1 MGLLDFFSSKYKVDD
16 FMEKSEEEILNMD
29 SNKID
34 KKYNFIKD
42 DSMLRSTQK
51 KAIFLLKLLKNK
63 LNEEDKKGI
72 LNIINNN
79 NDDNTLNRIPPTQQ
93 ISRLGP
99 DLAPVPGP
107 VPGPDPD
114 LGPDTYLGPD
124 PGPGP
129 GPTNSMGGGSKRKYN
144 KNKTIKRTNRRKHK
158 YHSRKKRN
166 MK

>member
-1 MGLLDFFSSKYKVDD
+1 MGLLDFFSSNYKFDD

-42 DSMLRSTQK
+42 DSALRSTQK

-72 LNIINNN
+72 LNIINNK
-79 NDDNTLNRIPPTQQ
+79 NDDNTLKSIPPTQK
-93 ISRLGP
+93 ISPLGPGLDLGP
-99 DLAPVPGP
+99 DLAPGPVPGP
-107 VPGPDPD
+107 VPGP
-114 LGPDTYLGPD
+114 YL
-124 PGPGP
+124 GP